1 MTSRVLRKIDMN
13 PLELTLSPNNV
24 RKDVNEKALEQLTIS
39 VVFFNEVLEPIIINT
54 KNQIVAGQRRWLA
67 AKNANLTSIP
77 CIVKEY
83 DSDKDEIID
92 SLVENEL
99 QRDLG
104 SRDKGKAVVRLH
116 EEDNMTF
123 VEMATALG
131 RAESTVHGWYKEATG
146 PEPLRP
152 KDIKKELDKIKAKEK
167 EEKAKKDKEKK
178 EHPSIQ
184 EVVEKSEEEI
194 KKEESRKTA
203 KSIYDTFGLRTAN
216 VVRRIVESPQ
226 FKNDIHK
233 ILKFIEY
240 SRDYL
245 KLHDIEDMFKD
256 IKKGLP
262 VDLEHRREI
271 AENPGDYAFR
281 TIRVRKTLLAKMRV
295 IMKRRN
301 IDWLI
306 AVDEA
311 FRDWEKKWSL
321 EEDWEH
327 DRKKKEL
334 NL

>member
-1 MTSRVLRKIDMN
+1 MTSRVLRKVDKN

-54 KNQIVAGQRRWLA
+54 NNQIVAGQRRWLA

-146 PEPLRP
+146 PEPLKP

-178 EHPSIQ
+178 EHPSLE
-184 EVVEKSEEEI
+184 EVVKKSEKEI

-216 VVRRIVESPQ
+216 VIRRIVETPQ

-240 SRDYL
+240 SRDYF
-245 KLHDIEDMFKD
+245 KLHDLEDMYKD

-262 VDLEHRREI
+262 VDLEFRKEI
-271 AENPGDYAFR
+271 AEKAGEYQFR
-281 TIRVRKTLLAKMRV
+281 TWRVPKFLLGKAKP

-301 IDWLI
+301 VDWNVALI
-306 AVDEA
+306 EA
-311 FRDWEKKWSL
+311 LKDWVKKWSL
-321 EEDWEH
+321 EEDWEY

-334 NL
+334 KI